1 MYSKGYNNRRIGE
14 TQMLN
19 TEKFTK
25 KSLRIIESAV
35 GSASEL
41 GHTYIGSE
49 HILLAMSDEG
59 SSEAAEILIENGVAY
74 DDIRR
79 EIIELVGQG
88 NPTALNQRYFTTAA
102 KRILE
107 SSFKIAEA
115 DNKKQAS
122 PEHILA
128 AIISEPSSS
137 ACTVIRKMGGDLNG
151 ICSGLNMIGSD
162 SVRRNMYESIR
173 PKPSQ
178 MPNLLR
184 YGKNLTDISEIKKN
198 DPLIGREKEVDRV
211 LQVLARKTKNNPCL
225 VGEAGVGKTAI
236 VEGVAALFVRNLVP
250 DSLKNRFIIALD
262 ITSLLSGAKYRGD
275 FEERVKACMEEAVTA
290 GNVILFIDEIH
301 TIVGAGAAEGAI
313 DAANIMKPQL
323 ARGEL
328 QIIGA
333 TTFDEYRKTIEKD
346 SALERRFQSV
356 YVTEPEAEG
365 CIGIIKGL
373 RKSYEKY
380 HNVEISDEVIE
391 LAVNMSMRYIS
402 DRFLPDKAIDV
413 IDEAC
418 ARAKICRNTGLCYKD
433 TKYIRLAQMGI
444 GLRDVGKYIDK
455 NVPVSVS
462 PADIMAV
469 ISMKTGIPL
478 DRITNEE
485 ADQLSQLKER
495 LSERVVGHSY
505 AVDKI
510 SNAIVRAKSCLR
522 DSSRPTAS
530 FMFAGP
536 TGVGKTELA
545 KALADCLFNTESSL
559 IRVDMSEYMEKHSVS
574 KLIGAPPGYAG
585 YDDSSMT
592 LCEKVRRN
600 PYSLI
605 LFDEIE
611 KADPEVLNIMLQ
623 ILDEGVLTD
632 SSMRRISFRS
642 CIIIMTSNVGAE
654 QLTRRTSVGFSSGDS
669 AKDEERVLESI
680 RHHFVPELLNRID
693 EIIVFGRLEKQDLMK
708 ISRIALDNL
717 SKRADSIGIR
727 LSYSPEVIEAVAA
740 ASETDKYGARPIKRR
755 VTELIENEL
764 AQMIVDSSVTS
775 GEQLRVE
782 VTGDRISFTKG
793 VVV

>member
-1 MYSKGYNNRRIGE
+1 
-14 TQMLN
+14 MLN

-107 SSFKIAEA
+107 SSCKIAEA
-115 DNKKQAS
+115 DSKKQVS

-137 ACTVIRKMGGDLNG
+137 ACTVIRKMGGDLSG

-162 SVRRNMYESIR
+162 SVRRDMYESIR

-184 YGKNLTDISEIKKN
+184 YGKNLTDISVIKKN

-225 VGEAGVGKTAI
+225 IGEAGVGKTAI

-250 DSLKNRFIIALD
+250 DSLKNRFIITLD

-333 TTFDEYRKTIEKD
+333 TTFDEYRKT
-346 SALERRFQSV
+346 
-356 YVTEPEAEG
+356 
-365 CIGIIKGL
+365 IGIIKGL

-462 PADIMAV
+462 PADVMAV

-478 DRITNEE
+478 NRITNEE

-510 SNAIVRAKSCLR
+510 SNAIVRAKSGLR
-522 DSSRPTAS
+522 DSSCPTAS

-654 QLTRRTSVGFSSGDS
+654 QLTHRTSVGFSSGDS

-680 RHHFVPELLNRID
+680 RQHFAPELLNRID

-782 VTGDRISFTKG
+782 MTDDRISFTKG